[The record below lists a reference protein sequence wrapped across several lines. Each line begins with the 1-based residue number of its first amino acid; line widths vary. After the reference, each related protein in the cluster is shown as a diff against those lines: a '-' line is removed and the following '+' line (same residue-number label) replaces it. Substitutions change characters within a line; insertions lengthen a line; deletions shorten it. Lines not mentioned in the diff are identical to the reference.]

1 MAYPTNHEHLRG
13 DPLRSFLV
21 RCKRKH
27 ALLYSI
33 EDLQS
38 AILSMVKQVQQAKSR
53 LEKASKNFQ
62 SIYAP
67 FVQSGTAL
75 PNEVDP
81 CIASGPGIRPFS
93 MLTEEMGASGT
104 ISAQKRAAAA
114 AAVECC
120 LVHAH
125 RERRFSVSKGIDH
138 LTRKLH

>member
-114 AAVECC
+114 AVECC